1 MFSTETFALR
11 KQFNEMRREHSA
23 MESLVKKMEK
33 MQSGFEREIGRVK
46 ISLKIGEV
54 ERLYEQLDVQM
65 PRKIR
70 VALFLIMQFESNEFN
85 MDETVYKE

>member
-1 MFSTETFALR
+1 
-11 KQFNEMRREHSA
+11 MRREHSA

-33 MQSGFEREIGRVK
+33 MQSSFEREIGRVK